1 MREPDSLNYVDPP
14 DLLCRF
20 IPTPLR
26 AVYRIS
32 SIRVT
37 VETNDF
43 TLLPELPLDAALD
56 VSHEQNLQWKL
67 VRDKDSHG
75 LLEEPVL
82 LASGT
87 LTVVTMGTA
96 CLFGL
101 DRERRELLGFI
112 GAEIDGRTYHDF
124 LVPFFC
130 RMTNEALHGHPSSYF
145 ARWSKEST
153 NA

>member
-1 MREPDSLNYVDPP
+1 MREPDSANYVDPP

-32 SIRVT
+32 SIRVI

-43 TLLPELPLDAALD
+43 TLLPVLPLDVTLD
-56 VSHEQNLQWKL
+56 APHEQSLLWQL

-75 LLEEPVL
+75 LLEEPML
-82 LASGT
+82 LTSGT
-87 LTVVTMGTA
+87 LTTVTMGTA

-101 DRERRELLGFI
+101 DQEARELLGFI
-112 GAEIDGRTYHDF
+112 GAEIDARTYHDF
-124 LVPFFC
+124 VVPFFC
-130 RMTNEALHGHPSSYF
+130 RMTDKALNGDPSPHFS
-145 ARWSKEST
+145 RWSKESA
-153 NA
+153 NV